1 MSLFFTQGHRGVC
14 SKNRLIPGP
23 TGPTGPRGPRGLPGP
38 QEVSYEKIILECKSG
53 QTNIESTPLQSLKIG
68 PSYIFLKSPS
78 TLIFKEVP
86 MQFSVLFQSNFSESY
101 LTFSLFD
108 TETKTMY
115 DLLENKVG
123 PNLFVFVFSDITP
136 GVEYILH
143 VNGSAI

>member
-1 MSLFFTQGHRGVC
+1 MSLFFTQGHKGIC

-23 TGPTGPRGPRGLPGP
+23 TGPRGPPGP

-53 QTNIESTPLQSLKIG
+53 ETNIESTPLQSLKIG

-86 MQFSVLFQSNFSESY
+86 IQFSVLFKSNFKESF
-101 LTFSLFD
+101 LSFSLFD
-108 TETKTMY
+108 TQTKTMY
-115 DLLENKVG
+115 DLLENKVE
-123 PNLFVFVFSDITP
+123 PNLFVFVFSEITP
-136 GVEYILH
+136 EVEYILH